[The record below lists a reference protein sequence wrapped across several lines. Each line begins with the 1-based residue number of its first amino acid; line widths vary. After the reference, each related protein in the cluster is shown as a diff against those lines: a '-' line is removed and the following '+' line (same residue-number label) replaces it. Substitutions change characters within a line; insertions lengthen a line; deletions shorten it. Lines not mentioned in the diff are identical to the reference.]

1 MLAGIA
7 RELAERGIN
16 TTIPYT
22 VDADGRFTDQ
32 APGFTGKRVL
42 TDKGEKGDAN
52 DAVIKALIDAGILIA
67 RGRLKHQYPHSWR
80 SKKPVIFRNTPQ
92 WFIAMDRPIGL
103 LSGSAQHA
111 RSLRQLAEQAIE
123 ATRWVPEQGE
133 KRITGMIE
141 SRPDWV
147 ISRQRAWGV
156 PIAVFIKEKP
166 DGSVELLN
174 DPEVNIR
181 IVEAFEAEG
190 ADAWY
195 RAGARQRFLGKLA
208 NEGWQKVDDILD
220 VWFDSGSTHAFVLED
235 AEHFPALAAIRRK
248 ADGGSEAVMYLEG
261 SDQHRGWFQS
271 SLLESCGTRGRA
283 PFDIVLTHGFV
294 LDEHGRKMSKSFG
307 NVTAPQD
314 VIKQSGA
321 DILRMWVCAAD
332 YADDLRIGPEILKT
346 TVETYRKLR
355 NTLRWM
361 LGNLAHWHGE
371 ERVAQAQIPD
381 LERLMLHRL
390 TELDTLVRA
399 AYADFDYKRIFAA
412 LNAFMTV
419 DLSAF
424 YFDIRKDAL
433 YCDPYSSVRRRACLS
448 VLDQV
453 FRCTVTWL
461 APMLCFTAEE
471 AWLARDP
478 SAPSVHLESFPAVP
492 ASWRDD
498 ALAEKWRELRNLRRV
513 VTGALEL
520 ERAAKRIGSSLEAA
534 PIVYVADPELFGTAT
549 EIDLAELC
557 ITSGAVLVEGEG
569 PPLAFRLADVPGV
582 AVEPRLAEGKK
593 CARSWKIS
601 PAVGSDPQFPDV
613 TPRDA
618 QALREWDAMRKAA
631 E

>member
-1 MLAGIA
+1 
-7 RELAERGIN
+7 
-16 TTIPYT
+16 
-22 VDADGRFTDQ
+22 
-32 APGFTGKRVL
+32 
-42 TDKGEKGDAN
+42 
-52 DAVIKALIDAGILIA
+52 
-67 RGRLKHQYPHSWR
+67 
-80 SKKPVIFRNTPQ
+80 
-92 WFIAMDRPIGL
+92 
-103 LSGSAQHA
+103 
-111 RSLRQLAEQAIE
+111 
-123 ATRWVPEQGE
+123 
-133 KRITGMIE
+133 
-141 SRPDWV
+141 
-147 ISRQRAWGV
+147 
-156 PIAVFIKEKP
+156 
-166 DGSVELLN
+166 
-174 DPEVNIR
+174 
-181 IVEAFEAEG
+181 
-190 ADAWY
+190 
-195 RAGARQRFLGKLA
+195 
-208 NEGWQKVDDILD
+208 
-220 VWFDSGSTHAFVLED
+220 
-235 AEHFPALAAIRRK
+235 
-248 ADGGSEAVMYLEG
+248 
-261 SDQHRGWFQS
+261 
-271 SLLESCGTRGRA
+271 
-283 PFDIVLTHGFV
+283 
-294 LDEHGRKMSKSFG
+294 
-307 NVTAPQD
+307 
-314 VIKQSGA
+314 
-321 DILRMWVCAAD
+321 
-332 YADDLRIGPEILKT
+332 
-346 TVETYRKLR
+346 
-355 NTLRWM
+355 
-361 LGNLAHWHGE
+361 
-371 ERVAQAQIPD
+371 
-381 LERLMLHRL
+381 
-390 TELDTLVRA
+390 
-399 AYADFDYKRIFAA
+399 
-412 LNAFMTV
+412 MTV